1 MKTLI
6 IAEKPS
12 VATDLARVLAKA
24 PGMQKFKRDASGSWY
39 ENDSTFI
46 TSAVGH
52 LIEQDKPTLANG
64 KPLPW
69 KLEYLPCVPEK
80 FKLVPIEKSKDRL
93 QKITKL
99 VKSNPDIGLIINACD
114 AGREGELIFRNL
126 QRYAGWKQPVKRL
139 WMQSMTDDAI
149 LSAWAELRGD
159 EEMRPLADAALCR
172 SEADWLVGL
181 NSTRALTAIRSS
193 PGGFNMTPV
202 GRVQTPT
209 LAILAKRELEIRSF
223 NPRGY
228 YEVTATFALP
238 AGESYQGKWI
248 DENFK
253 KKSDDDAKER
263 IWQAADADAIVERC
277 RGKQALIEQS
287 SSKQSVKAPQLFDL
301 TSLQREA
308 SNRFGFS
315 ARRTLQLA
323 QECYEKH
330 KVLTY
335 PRTDSRYLPNDYV
348 GKVAGV
354 LQDIAASSSPLAIFA
369 GEALQKKY
377 VDAKDRR
384 VFNSAKVSDHFAIIP
399 TGKIDNLGGDVL
411 RIFELVMAR
420 FIAVFFPAAEYEDTT
435 RYSRIMHPSGS
446 ADCFLSTGRV
456 LSYPGWRAV
465 FGGKQGQSNKDM
477 LAPVQNG
484 SRAEVLELASEQ
496 NQTKPPARFN
506 EATLLSAMEGAGK
519 LVENDELAEA
529 MRERGLGTPATRA
542 SIIEGLIS
550 DKYIEREGRNLIVTG
565 RGLELMDQLDKIN
578 IQVLAS
584 PHMTGEW
591 EYQLKQMEQGK
602 LKRELFMHSIVSLT
616 AEIVNATKQYISR
629 DLPELQATC
638 PLCGGVGFSATP
650 LHLTCKN
657 PACRFSLRRLYAN
670 RQLDDAELLQLLQH
684 RRVGPLEG
692 FKSKFGKAFSASLV
706 IDEKGKVAFEFADEP
721 RASSAE
727 EQNKEFVCD
736 LQVLDH
742 GSQALYSSEK
752 SYHLP
757 GITGKKDPNGIS
769 IGKSILSREIPLAQ
783 IRKILGEG
791 KSDLIKGFVSQRTK
805 KSFDAYL
812 VWDSKSFKVGFE
824 FPPRPARGTSAKSQG
839 DDANAAAPSGS
850 AKKPSAKAAAKPAA
864 KTASKKVAAKKAP
877 AKSSSA
883 KKAPKR
889 SKPSDE
895 QHES

>member
-52 LIEQDKPTLANG
+52 LIEQDKPTLSNG

-126 QRYAGWKQPVKRL
+126 LRYAGWKQPVKRL

-149 LSAWAELRGD
+149 LSAWSGLRSD

-223 NPRGY
+223 TPRGY
-228 YEVTATFALP
+228 YEVTATFGLAS
-238 AGESYQGKWI
+238 AETYQGKWI

-253 KKSDDDAKER
+253 KRSEDDAKER
-263 IWQAADADAIVERC
+263 LWQQSDAAQIVERC
-277 RGKQALIEQS
+277 RGKQAVIEQS
-287 SSKQSVKAPQLFDL
+287 SSKQSLKAPQLFDL

-354 LQDIAASSSPLAIFA
+354 LQNIAASGSPLSLFA
-369 GEALQKKY
+369 REALQKDY

-435 RYSRIMHPSGS
+435 RYSRILHAGAK

-456 LSYPGWRAV
+456 LTKPGWRAV
-465 FGGKQGQSNKDM
+465 FGAKQGQSSKDL
-477 LAPVQNG
+477 LAPMQDG
-484 SRAEVLELASEQ
+484 SSASVLEIASEQ

-550 DKYIEREGRNLIVTG
+550 DKYLEREGRNLIVTG

-578 IQVLAS
+578 IKVLAS
-584 PHMTGEW
+584 PDMTGEW
-591 EYQLKQMEQGK
+591 EYQLKQMEHGK
-602 LKRELFMHSIVSLT
+602 LKRELFMQSIVALT
-616 AEIVNATKQYISR
+616 GEIVNATKQYISR
-629 DLPELQATC
+629 DLPELPATC
-638 PLCGGVGFSATP
+638 PQCGQLGFSATP
-650 LHLTCKN
+650 LHVTCKN
-657 PACRFSLRRLYAN
+657 EACRFSLRRLYAN
-670 RQLDDAELLQLLQH
+670 RELGEQELLQLLQQQ
-684 RRVGPLEG
+684 RVGPLDG
-692 FKSKFGKAFSASLV
+692 FKSKFGKPFSASLV
-706 IDEKGKVAFEFADEP
+706 IDAKGKVSFEFADEP
-721 RASSAE
+721 RASSSEE
-727 EQNKEFVCD
+727 EQKEFVCD
-736 LQVLDH
+736 LQVLQH

-752 SYHLP
+752 AYHLP
-757 GITGKKDPNGIS
+757 GVTGKKDPQGLS
-769 IGKSILSREIPLAQ
+769 IGKSILGREIPLAQ

-824 FPPRPARGTSAKSQG
+824 FPPRPARAAKAGDKPEAAEGKAAEAKAPGKKAASKTGAKSTT
-839 DDANAAAPSGS
+839 
-850 AKKPSAKAAAKPAA
+850 KK
-864 KTASKKVAAKKAP
+864 TAAKKSSP
-877 AKSSSA
+877 RKKSSA
-883 KKAPKR
+883 DN
-889 SKPSDE
+889 DE
-895 QHES
+895 S